1 MNSLLS
7 LSYITEITEI
17 KIDDKL
23 ILEKTLQYIGD
34 VKSIIKIPTI
44 QIIGNICYKSQECIE
59 MFIALKGL
67 ETLYSALN
75 TELDNYIIAELCWVA
90 SNVAYGPS
98 SYIEKLISSGIIA
111 KLINF
116 IFTSNNF
123 KVISNIL

>member
-1 MNSLLS
+1 
-7 LSYITEITEI
+7 
-17 KIDDKL
+17 
-23 ILEKTLQYIGD
+23 
-34 VKSIIKIPTI
+34 
-44 QIIGNICYKSQECIE
+44 
-59 MFIALKGL
+59 MFIALKGV

-75 TELDNYIIAELCWVA
+75 TELDKYIIAELCWVA

-123 KVISNIL
+123 KVISNRGDART